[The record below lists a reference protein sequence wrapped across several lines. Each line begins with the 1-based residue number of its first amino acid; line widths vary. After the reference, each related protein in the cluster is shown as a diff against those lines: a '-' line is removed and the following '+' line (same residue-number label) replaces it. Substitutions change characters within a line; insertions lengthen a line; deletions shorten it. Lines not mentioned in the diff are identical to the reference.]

1 MFAAACTMLG
11 VRGRLG
17 LIVHYTNR
25 ASLYNLTISLL
36 GGAALYAISLAT
48 GDETLTLIEHAGRAL
63 RIATLLVPILVVSG
77 GYLISSLAMRLFH
90 YREQPFYFNR
100 GLGPARL
107 ALASWV
113 AALISASILLG
124 ARQLWL

>member
-1 MFAAACTMLG
+1 MVG

-36 GGAALYAISLAT
+36 GGAALFAISLAT
-48 GDETLTLIEHAGRAL
+48 GEETQTLTEHAGRAL
-63 RIATLLVPILVVSG
+63 RIASLLVPILAVSG

-90 YREQPFYFNR
+90 YRELPFYFNR
-100 GLGPARL
+100 GLGPGRL
-107 ALASWV
+107 ALWSWA
-113 AALISASILLG
+113 AALVMASLLLG
-124 ARQLWL
+124 ARQIWL